1 MATRPDR
8 PGTHDDR
15 YGYRDDRYQSHQ
27 NGPGRRSR
35 PAPPPARGSVDR
47 SGTERVPGDRGT
59 ADRLDV
65 PGGSRDESGRRTAV
79 RAVRA
84 RLLILLGA
92 LAAGIGVGL
101 LLTGSLVPGLAMI
114 AAALLLSGGG
124 FALGVYPSGVLVRRL
139 RQAPAVG
146 LIGVGLVSA
155 VLSFSAGAVIS
166 AVLGLALLVADAA
179 LARRAATGEPF
190 RFSIPS
196 PRSLVPRP
204 RRSDSQDHGYS
215 DGSGEASDEGD
226 RDDLRDGYES
236 HEDNRYDDGGET
248 LSRDD
253 RGPARDDQHDP
264 QAQRQRADATDEADL
279 SGPDSD
285 SDNLTQLR
293 EAELSSHGGHR
304 SRERSA

>member
-27 NGPGRRSR
+27 NGPGRRAR
-35 PAPPPARGSVDR
+35 PAPSSARGSV
-47 SGTERVPGDRGT
+47 DRGT

-65 PGGSRDESGRRTAV
+65 PGGSRDESGRRSAI

-92 LAAGIGVGL
+92 LATGIGVGL

-114 AAALLLSGGG
+114 ATALLLSGGG

-155 VLSFSAGAVIS
+155 VLTFSWGAVIS
-166 AVLGLALLVADAA
+166 ALLGLALLVADAA

-190 RFSIPS
+190 RFAIPS

-204 RRSDSQDHGYS
+204 RRSNSQGH
-215 DGSGEASDEGD
+215 GSGDGSDEGD
-226 RDDLRDGYES
+226 RDGSGDGYES
-236 HEDNRYDDGGET
+236 HEDTRYDDGGET
-248 LSRDD
+248 LSRVD
-253 RGPARDDQHDP
+253 RGPARDDQHDQHDP

-279 SGPDSD
+279 SADSD

>member
-27 NGPGRRSR
+27 NGPGRRAR
-35 PAPPPARGSVDR
+35 PAPSSARRSV
-47 SGTERVPGDRGT
+47 DRGT

-65 PGGSRDESGRRTAV
+65 PGGSRDESGRRSAI

-92 LAAGIGVGL
+92 LATGIGVGL

-114 AAALLLSGGG
+114 ATALLLSGGG

-155 VLSFSAGAVIS
+155 VLTFSWGAVIS

-190 RFSIPS
+190 RFAIPS

-204 RRSDSQDHGYS
+204 RRSNSQGH
-215 DGSGEASDEGD
+215 GSGDGSDEGD
-226 RDDLRDGYES
+226 RDGSGDGYES
-236 HEDNRYDDGGET
+236 HEDTRYDDGGET
-248 LSRDD
+248 LSRVD
-253 RGPARDDQHDP
+253 RGPAHDP

-279 SGPDSD
+279 SADSD